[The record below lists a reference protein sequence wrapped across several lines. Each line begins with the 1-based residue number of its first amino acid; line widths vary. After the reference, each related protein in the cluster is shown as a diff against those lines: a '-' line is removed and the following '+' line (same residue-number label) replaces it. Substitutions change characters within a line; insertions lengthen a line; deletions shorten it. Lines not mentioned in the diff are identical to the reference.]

1 MLRNKKLKSIFAFV
15 FAFSI
20 IISAFSG
27 ISVNADDTYTVTAN
41 LYVPGELNKQ
51 LPGVT
56 AYMTN
61 GNNPL
66 GIGGYDAVAPTS
78 PVYDNAKLTVKNDGT
93 IILSVPVLNPVFTLQ
108 SISGCSNVSILEA
121 KRDNEVYSTTDGRA
135 SRNGRITDLE
145 LELGDKSGKY
155 VFTECVEFP
164 TLLGIDWTVPLTL
177 EVDLPDIP
185 EPQQYS
191 SSSSSSDNDVSVYN
205 DTYND
210 NNVSTHSE
218 ETASE
223 HTSETNNGGGVN
235 HDSLNAVI
243 QTVESAIKETTVSK
257 DGSDVEPSKKWVTQ
271 TAMDELKS
279 GLKKAKTVLSS
290 SSQDE
295 INKETS
301 TLTAAYA
308 NFQKSEQSG
317 KKGVSDS
324 TSKNA
329 KLLKEGKY
337 TISANIWFN
346 KEDTGLPLNPHIT
359 NNTFPPMNPV
369 ADNAELTVAAD
380 GSATVVIP
388 IVIQDKVMTVR
399 KIDGLNLKDQKTNE
413 SGAISEITVDLG
425 KLEVSD
431 TVVQMQCSADIWM
444 GDLAMSISGL
454 EKEHTWPATFEL
466 NLSDVMT
473 ADGEKLPKVEL
484 VMLSNDAAAE
494 AMASRTNGN
503 NDDNEKIGSNSED
516 KNNAETVIGII
527 AGVIIFIA
535 LIVFGLYFYLIKK
548 KKMTM
553 FQIQCSVKRA
563 FNKIIGRRKR

>member
-1 MLRNKKLKSIFAFV
+1 MHRNKKFKSIFAFV
-15 FAFSI
+15 FVFSI

-27 ISVNADDTYTVTAN
+27 ISVNANNTYTVTAN

-66 GIGGYDAVAPTS
+66 GIGGYDSVAPTS

-93 IILSVPVLNPVFTLQ
+93 IILNVPILNPVFTLQ
-108 SISGCSNVSILEA
+108 SIGGCSNVSILEA
-121 KRDNEVYSTTDGRA
+121 NRDNEVYATTDGRA
-135 SRNGRITDLE
+135 SRNGRITNLE
-145 LELGDKSGKY
+145 LELSDKSGKY
-155 VFTECVEFP
+155 VFTDCVEFP

-185 EPQQYS
+185 EPQQHSSTS
-191 SSSSSSDNDVSVYN
+191 SSS
-205 DTYND
+205 ND
-210 NNVSTHSE
+210 NNVSVYSE
-218 ETASE
+218 ETTSE
-223 HTSETNNGGGVN
+223 HTSETGNSGEVN
-235 HDSLNAVI
+235 YDSLNAAI
-243 QTVESAIKETTVSK
+243 QTVESAIKATTVSK

-271 TAMDELKS
+271 KVMDELKS
-279 GLKKAKTVLSS
+279 SLKTAKTVLSS

-295 INKETS
+295 VNKETS
-301 TLTAAYA
+301 TLTAVYA

-359 NNTFPPMNPV
+359 NDTFPPMNPV
-369 ADNAELTVAAD
+369 ANNAELTVAAD
-380 GSATVVIP
+380 GSVTVVIP

-399 KIDGLNLKDQKTNE
+399 KIDGLNLKDQKTND

-425 KLEVSD
+425 KLKFPIQSFK
-431 TVVQMQCSADIWM
+431 MQC
-444 GDLAMSISGL
+444 
-454 EKEHTWPATFEL
+454 
-466 NLSDVMT
+466 
-473 ADGEKLPKVEL
+473 
-484 VMLSNDAAAE
+484 
-494 AMASRTNGN
+494 
-503 NDDNEKIGSNSED
+503 
-516 KNNAETVIGII
+516 
-527 AGVIIFIA
+527 
-535 LIVFGLYFYLIKK
+535 
-548 KKMTM
+548 
-553 FQIQCSVKRA
+553 
-563 FNKIIGRRKR
+563 

>member
-1 MLRNKKLKSIFAFV
+1 MLRNKKFKSIFAFV
-15 FAFSI
+15 FVFSI

-27 ISVNADDTYTVTAN
+27 ISVNANDTYTVTAN

-66 GIGGYDAVAPTS
+66 GIGGYDSVAPTS

-93 IILSVPVLNPVFTLQ
+93 IILSVPILNPVFTLQ

-121 KRDNEVYSTTDGRA
+121 KRDNEVYATTDGRA
-135 SRNGRITDLE
+135 SRNGRITNLE

-155 VFTECVEFP
+155 VFTDCVEFP

-185 EPQQYS
+185 EPQQHSNTFS
-191 SSSSSSDNDVSVYN
+191 SS
-205 DTYND
+205 ND
-210 NNVSTHSE
+210 NNVSTYSE
-218 ETASE
+218 ETVSE
-223 HTSETNNGGGVN
+223 HSSETSNSGEVN
-235 HDSLNAVI
+235 YDSLNAAI
-243 QTVESAIKETTVSK
+243 QTVESAIKETAVSK

-271 TAMDELKS
+271 KVMDELKS
-279 GLKKAKTVLSS
+279 SLKTAKTALSS
-290 SSQDE
+290 SSQE
-295 INKETS
+295 EVNKETS

-317 KKGVSDS
+317 KKGISDS

-359 NNTFPPMNPV
+359 NDTFPPMNPV

-399 KIDGLNLKDQKTNE
+399 KIDGLNLKDQKTND

-454 EKEHTWPATFEL
+454 DKEHTWPATFEL

-473 ADGEKLPKVEL
+473 VDGEKLPKVEL
-484 VMLSNDAAAE
+484 VMLSNDEATA
-494 AMASRTNGN
+494 AMASRTGGKNS
-503 NDDNEKIGSNSED
+503 DDNEKAVSDGEHKINVE
-516 KNNAETVIGII
+516 AIIGIT
-527 AGVIIFIA
+527 AGSIIVIA
-535 LIVFGLYFYLIKK
+535 LILFGLYFYLIKI

-563 FNKIIGRRKR
+563 FNKIIGRR

>member
-1 MLRNKKLKSIFAFV
+1 MN
-15 FAFSI
+15 
-20 IISAFSG
+20 
-27 ISVNADDTYTVTAN
+27 
-41 LYVPGELNKQ
+41 VP
-51 LPGVT
+51 
-56 AYMTN
+56 
-61 GNNPL
+61 
-66 GIGGYDAVAPTS
+66 I
-78 PVYDNAKLTVKNDGT
+78 
-93 IILSVPVLNPVFTLQ
+93 LNPVFTLQ
-108 SISGCSNVSILEA
+108 SIGGCSNVSILEA
-121 KRDNEVYSTTDGRA
+121 KRDNEVYATTDGRA
-135 SRNGRITDLE
+135 SRNGRITNLE
-145 LELGDKSGKY
+145 LELSDKSGKY
-155 VFTECVEFP
+155 VFTDCVEFP

-185 EPQQYS
+185 EPQQHSSTS
-191 SSSSSSDNDVSVYN
+191 SSS
-205 DTYND
+205 ND
-210 NNVSTHSE
+210 NNVSVYSE
-218 ETASE
+218 ETTSE
-223 HTSETNNGGGVN
+223 HTSETGNSGEVN
-235 HDSLNAVI
+235 YDSLNAAI
-243 QTVESAIKETTVSK
+243 QTVESAIKATTVSK

-271 TAMDELKS
+271 KVMDELKS
-279 GLKKAKTVLSS
+279 SLKTAKTVLSS

-295 INKETS
+295 VNKETS
-301 TLTAAYA
+301 TLTAVYA

-359 NNTFPPMNPV
+359 NDTFPPMNPV
-369 ADNAELTVAAD
+369 ANNAELTVAAD
-380 GSATVVIP
+380 GSVTVVIP

-399 KIDGLNLKDQKTNE
+399 KIDGLNLKDQKTND

-454 EKEHTWPATFEL
+454 DKEHTWPATFEL

-473 ADGEKLPKVEL
+473 VDGEKLPKVEL
-484 VMLSNDAAAE
+484 VMLSNDEATA
-494 AMASRTNGN
+494 AMASRTGGN
-503 NDDNEKIGSNSED
+503 NNDNEKAISDGEHKINVE
-516 KNNAETVIGII
+516 AIIGIT
-527 AGVIIFIA
+527 AGSIIVIA
-535 LIVFGLYFYLIKK
+535 LILFGLYFYLIKI

-563 FNKIIGRRKR
+563 FNKIIGRR

>member
-1 MLRNKKLKSIFAFV
+1 MHRNKKFKSIFAFV
-15 FAFSI
+15 FVFSI

-27 ISVNADDTYTVTAN
+27 ISVNANYTYTVTAN

-66 GIGGYDAVAPTS
+66 GIGGYDSVAPTS
-78 PVYDNAKLTVKNDGT
+78 PVYDNAKLTLKNDGT
-93 IILSVPVLNPVFTLQ
+93 IILNVPILNPVFTLQ

-121 KRDNEVYSTTDGRA
+121 KRDNEVYATTDGRA
-135 SRNGRITDLE
+135 SRNGRITNLE

-155 VFTECVEFP
+155 VFTDCVEFP
-164 TLLGIDWTVPLTL
+164 TLLGVDWTVPLTL

-185 EPQQYS
+185 EPQQHSNTS
-191 SSSSSSDNDVSVYN
+191 SSS
-205 DTYND
+205 ND
-210 NNVSTHSE
+210 NNVSTYSE
-218 ETASE
+218 ETVSE
-223 HTSETNNGGGVN
+223 HNSETSNSGEVN
-235 HDSLNAVI
+235 YDSLNAAI
-243 QTVESAIKETTVSK
+243 QSVESAIKETTVSK

-271 TAMDELKS
+271 KVMDELKS
-279 GLKKAKTVLSS
+279 SLKNAKTALSS

-295 INKETS
+295 VNKETS

-337 TISANIWFN
+337 TISANIWFD
-346 KEDTGLPLNPHIT
+346 KENTGLPLNPHIT
-359 NNTFPPMNPV
+359 NDTFPPMNPV

-399 KIDGLNLKDQKTNE
+399 KIDGLNLKDQKTND

-454 EKEHTWPATFEL
+454 DKEHTWPATFEL

-473 ADGEKLPKVEL
+473 VDGEKLPKVEL
-484 VMLSNDAAAE
+484 VMLSNDEATA
-494 AMASRTNGN
+494 AMASRTGGKNS
-503 NDDNEKIGSNSED
+503 DDNEKAVSDGEHKLNATAVVGITAGS
-516 KNNAETVIGII
+516 II
-527 AGVIIFIA
+527 VIA
-535 LIVFGLYFYLIKK
+535 LILFGLYFYFIKI

-563 FNKIIGRRKR
+563 FNKILRRR

>member
-1 MLRNKKLKSIFAFV
+1 MLRNKKFKSIFAFV
-15 FAFSI
+15 FVFSI
-20 IISAFSG
+20 IISTFLG
-27 ISVNADDTYTVTAN
+27 ISVNANDTYTVTAN

-66 GIGGYDAVAPTS
+66 GIGGYDSVAPTS

-93 IILSVPVLNPVFTLQ
+93 IILNVPILNPVFTLQ
-108 SISGCSNVSILEA
+108 SIGGCSNVSILEA
-121 KRDNEVYSTTDGRA
+121 KRDNEVYATTDGRA
-135 SRNGRITDLE
+135 SRNGRITNLE

-155 VFTECVEFP
+155 VFTDCVEFP

-185 EPQQYS
+185 EPQQHSSNTS
-191 SSSSSSDNDVSVYN
+191 SSS
-205 DTYND
+205 ND
-210 NNVSTHSE
+210 NNVSTYSE
-218 ETASE
+218 ETVSE
-223 HTSETNNGGGVN
+223 HSSETSNSGEVN
-235 HDSLNAVI
+235 YDSLNAAI

-257 DGSDVEPSKKWVTQ
+257 DGSDVETSKKWVTQ
-271 TAMDELKS
+271 KVMDELKS
-279 GLKKAKTVLSS
+279 SLKTAKTALSS
-290 SSQDE
+290 SSQE
-295 INKETS
+295 EVNKETS

-337 TISANIWFN
+337 TISANIWFD
-346 KEDTGLPLNPHIT
+346 KENTGLPLNPHIT
-359 NNTFPPMNPV
+359 NDTFPPMNPV

-399 KIDGLNLKDQKTNE
+399 KIDGLNLKDQKTND

-454 EKEHTWPATFEL
+454 DKEHTWPATFEL

-473 ADGEKLPKVEL
+473 VDGEKFPKVEL
-484 VMLSNDAAAE
+484 VMLSNDEATA
-494 AMASRTNGN
+494 AMASRTGGKNS
-503 NDDNEKIGSNSED
+503 DDNEKAVSDGEHKINVE
-516 KNNAETVIGII
+516 AIIGIT
-527 AGVIIFIA
+527 AGSIIVIA
-535 LIVFGLYFYLIKK
+535 LILFGLYFYLIKI

-563 FNKIIGRRKR
+563 FNKIIGRR

>member
-1 MLRNKKLKSIFAFV
+1 MLRNKKFKSIFAFV
-15 FAFSI
+15 FVFSI
-20 IISAFSG
+20 IISTFSG
-27 ISVNADDTYTVTAN
+27 ISVNANDTYTVTAN

-66 GIGGYDAVAPTS
+66 GIGGYDSVAPTT

-93 IILSVPVLNPVFTLQ
+93 IILNVPILNPVFTLQ

-121 KRDNEVYSTTDGRA
+121 KRDNEVYATTDGRA
-135 SRNGRITDLE
+135 SRNGRITNLE

-155 VFTECVEFP
+155 VFTDCVEFP

-185 EPQQYS
+185 EPQQHSNTS
-191 SSSSSSDNDVSVYN
+191 SSS
-205 DTYND
+205 ND
-210 NNVSTHSE
+210 NNVSTYSE
-218 ETASE
+218 ETVSE
-223 HTSETNNGGGVN
+223 HNSETNNSGEVN
-235 HDSLNAVI
+235 YDSLNAAI

-271 TAMDELKS
+271 KVMDELKS
-279 GLKKAKTVLSS
+279 SLKTAKTSLSS
-290 SSQDE
+290 SSQE
-295 INKETS
+295 EVNKETS

-359 NNTFPPMNPV
+359 NDTFPPMNPV

-380 GSATVVIP
+380 GSTTVVIP
-388 IVIQDKVMTVR
+388 IVIQDKVMAVR
-399 KIDGLNLKDQKTNE
+399 KIDGLNLKDQKTND

-454 EKEHTWPATFEL
+454 DKEHTWPATFEL

-473 ADGEKLPKVEL
+473 VDGEKLPKVEW
-484 VMLSNDAAAE
+484 VMLSNDEATAAT
-494 AMASRTNGN
+494 ASRTGGKNS
-503 NDDNEKIGSNSED
+503 DDNEKAVSDGEHKINVE
-516 KNNAETVIGII
+516 AIIGITAGSIIVI
-527 AGVIIFIA
+527 ACYGCGSAVFI
-535 LIVFGLYFYLIKK
+535 GLSNQRRY
-548 KKMTM
+548 
-553 FQIQCSVKRA
+553 KRNHA
-563 FNKIIGRRKR
+563 SR

>member
-1 MLRNKKLKSIFAFV
+1 MHRNKKFKSIFAFV
-15 FAFSI
+15 FVFSI

-27 ISVNADDTYTVTAN
+27 ISVNANYTYTVTAN

-66 GIGGYDAVAPTS
+66 GIGGYDFVAPTS

-93 IILSVPVLNPVFTLQ
+93 IILNVPIINPVFTLQ
-108 SISGCSNVSILEA
+108 SIGGCSNVSILEA
-121 KRDNEVYSTTDGRA
+121 KRDNEVYATTDGRA
-135 SRNGRITDLE
+135 SRNGRITNLE

-155 VFTECVEFP
+155 VFTDCVEFP
-164 TLLGIDWTVPLTL
+164 TLLGVDWTVPLTL

-185 EPQQYS
+185 EPQQHSNTS
-191 SSSSSSDNDVSVYN
+191 SSS
-205 DTYND
+205 ND
-210 NNVSTHSE
+210 NNVSTYSE
-218 ETASE
+218 ETVSE
-223 HTSETNNGGGVN
+223 HNSETSNSGEVN
-235 HDSLNAVI
+235 YDSLNAAI
-243 QTVESAIKETTVSK
+243 QSVESAIKETTVSK

-271 TAMDELKS
+271 KVMDELKS
-279 GLKKAKTVLSS
+279 SLKNAKTALSS

-295 INKETS
+295 VNKETS
-301 TLTAAYA
+301 TLTAVYA

-337 TISANIWFN
+337 TISANIWFD
-346 KEDTGLPLNPHIT
+346 KENTGLPLNPHIT
-359 NNTFPPMNPV
+359 NDTFPPMNPV
-369 ADNAELTVAAD
+369 ANNAELTVAAD
-380 GSATVVIP
+380 GSVTVVIP

-399 KIDGLNLKDQKTNE
+399 KIDGLNLKDQKTND

-454 EKEHTWPATFEL
+454 DKEHTWPATFEL

-473 ADGEKLPKVEL
+473 VDGEKLPKVEL
-484 VMLSNDAAAE
+484 VMLSNDEATA
-494 AMASRTNGN
+494 AMASRTGGKNS
-503 NDDNEKIGSNSED
+503 DDNEKAVSDGEHKLNATAVVGITAGS
-516 KNNAETVIGII
+516 II
-527 AGVIIFIA
+527 VIA
-535 LIVFGLYFYLIKK
+535 LILFGLYFYLIKI

-563 FNKIIGRRKR
+563 FNKIIRRR

>member
-1 MLRNKKLKSIFAFV
+1 MHRNKKFKSIFAFV
-15 FAFSI
+15 FVFSI

-27 ISVNADDTYTVTAN
+27 ISVNANYTYTVTAN

-66 GIGGYDAVAPTS
+66 GIGGYDSVAPTS
-78 PVYDNAKLTVKNDGT
+78 PVYDNAKLTLKNDGT
-93 IILSVPVLNPVFTLQ
+93 IILNVPILNPVFTLQ

-121 KRDNEVYSTTDGRA
+121 KRDNEVYATTDGRA
-135 SRNGRITDLE
+135 SRNGRITNLE

-155 VFTECVEFP
+155 VFTDCVEFP
-164 TLLGIDWTVPLTL
+164 TLLGVDWTVPLTL

-185 EPQQYS
+185 EPQQHSNTS
-191 SSSSSSDNDVSVYN
+191 SSS
-205 DTYND
+205 ND
-210 NNVSTHSE
+210 NNVSTYSE
-218 ETASE
+218 ETVLE
-223 HTSETNNGGGVN
+223 HNSETSNSGEVN
-235 HDSLNAVI
+235 YDSLNAAI
-243 QTVESAIKETTVSK
+243 QSVESAIKETTVSK

-271 TAMDELKS
+271 KVMDELKS
-279 GLKKAKTVLSS
+279 SLKNAKTALSS

-295 INKETS
+295 VNKETS

-337 TISANIWFN
+337 TISANIWFD
-346 KEDTGLPLNPHIT
+346 KENTGLPLNPHIT
-359 NNTFPPMNPV
+359 NDTFPPMNPV

-399 KIDGLNLKDQKTNE
+399 KIDGLNLKDQKTND

-454 EKEHTWPATFEL
+454 DKEHTWPATFEL

-473 ADGEKLPKVEL
+473 VDGEKLPKVEL
-484 VMLSNDAAAE
+484 VMLSNDEATA
-494 AMASRTNGN
+494 AMASRTGGKNS
-503 NDDNEKIGSNSED
+503 DDNEKAVSDGEHKLNATAVVGITAGS
-516 KNNAETVIGII
+516 II
-527 AGVIIFIA
+527 VIA
-535 LIVFGLYFYLIKK
+535 LILFGLYFYFIKI

-563 FNKIIGRRKR
+563 FNKIIRRR